1 MKRRELL
8 VGASA
13 LATLTALPREVRA
26 APSGDYD
33 FVIVGAGT
41 AGLPAAIFASRRGAR
56 VLMLD
61 AAPVIGGTLHLSTGQ
76 MSAAGTKLQKAKGIV
91 DTPDAHY
98 RDAMRINRNTAD
110 PALVRLA
117 VNEAATTLD
126 WLMDNGLE
134 VLPDHPVYGSG
145 HEFYTERRYQW
156 APQGGRS
163 ILAVLQQQLKPEV
176 DSGRVT
182 VQLSSPVTSLLIA
195 KSGAVEGVRVKTPA
209 GEREYRGRHVLL
221 TVGGYASNSAMFEKL
236 NGVPDYGDN
245 SYPYSQGAG
254 IDLGLQAGGYV
265 RGKQNYL
272 CSFGAV
278 LAGEKIPSPVYA
290 RFQTWPQQRQP
301 WEVYVNAAGARFIR
315 EDEPSVDRR
324 DPERR
329 AAGPERLG
337 PRADEGC
344 VQRAPDVQVGAD
356 DRGARRGDRR
366 RSRGARAHDR
376 RVQPRGRGEEGPAGA
391 RAHAGAGREA
401 AVLRHPHA
409 GLLHDLDR
417 RARGRRPAARA
428 AGEGRCRAE
437 PVCGRRAAGRGPD
450 DGQRVRRRHDGDAR
464 ALLRALAGADA
475 AGVRS
480 GAIAAFDRRPLQ
492 RRFGRL
498 RNAQGSTT
506 GTSRSAKSRTLR
518 VASVARRDVTIPA
531 ISVSRTPTGLPT
543 LWRAAASIAVAAAA
557 SASKSATRP
566 PSWSVSIPSSSRVS
580 CARRRPAGSS
590 SMP

>member
-8 VGASA
+8 AGASA
-13 LATLTALPREVRA
+13 LAALSTLPRDVRA
-26 APSGDYD
+26 AASGDYD

-76 MSAAGTKLQKAKGIV
+76 MAAAGTKLQKAKGIV

-110 PALVRLA
+110 AALVRLA
-117 VNEAATTLD
+117 VDEAATTLD
-126 WLMDNGLE
+126 WLMDHGLE

-156 APQGGRS
+156 AAQGGRS

-176 DSGRVT
+176 DAGRVT
-182 VQLSSPVTSLLIA
+182 VQLSSPVTSLLLS
-195 KSGAVEGVRVKTPA
+195 KSGAVEGVRAKTSA

-265 RGKQNYL
+265 RGRQNYL

-290 RFQTWPQQRQP
+290 RFQTWPQKRPP

-324 DPERR
+324 EHALLKQPDMRYWIVFDDAILDAAPPGLDGWDRERTKAAFAAHPMFKSAPTLAALAEATGIDR
-329 AAGPERLG
+329 AGLERTIAAYNRGVAAKRDALG
-337 PRADEGC
+337 
-344 VQRAPDVQVGAD
+344 
-356 DRGARRGDRR
+356 
-366 RSRGARAHDR
+366 RAHLPAPVAKPPYYAIRMQGFSTTSTVGLAVD
-376 RVQPRGRGEEGPAGA
+376 GRL
-391 RAHAGAGREA
+391 R
-401 AVLRHPHA
+401 VLREKGGVVPN
-409 GLLHDLDR
+409 LY
-417 RARGRRPAARA
+417 A
-428 AGEGRCRAE
+428 AGELLG
-437 PVCGRRAAGRGPD
+437 AGQTMGNAFVGGMMVTP
-450 DGQRVRRRHDGDAR
+450 
-464 ALLRALAGADA
+464 AL
-475 AGVRS
+475 S
-480 GAIAAFDRRPLQ
+480 
-492 RRFGRL
+492 FGRWL
-498 RNAQGSTT
+498 GQ
-506 GTSRSAKSRTLR
+506 TL
-518 VASVARRDVTIPA
+518 PA
-531 ISVSRTPTGLPT
+531 
-543 LWRAAASIAVAAAA
+543 
-557 SASKSATRP
+557 
-566 PSWSVSIPSSSRVS
+566 
-580 CARRRPAGSS
+580 
-590 SMP
+590 